1 MILFTFLSKL
11 QKKKGIKMFKLFE
24 IEDLINDKKE
34 DVLLINL
41 LQKNEAEL
49 KLGYI
54 KKHQEMRPYNTNTNA
69 CIYVI
74 DGEVELTFNNEEYSC
89 NSFSCNLE
97 THEEKPQEELEKKKI
112 KKHQLFLTEKELIHS
127 IKALKDSIL
136 LIIKI

>member
-1 MILFTFLSKL
+1 
-11 QKKKGIKMFKLFE
+11 MFKIFE
-24 IEDLINDKKE
+24 IKDLIEDKNE
-34 DVLLINL
+34 DVQIINL

-49 KLGYI
+49 KLVYL

-69 CIYVI
+69 AIYVI
-74 DGEVELTFNNEEYSC
+74 EGEIELTFNNEEYTC

-97 THEEKPQEELEKKKI
+97 PHEEKKENELEKNNI

-127 IKALKDSIL
+127 IKANKDTSF

>member
-1 MILFTFLSKL
+1 
-11 QKKKGIKMFKLFE
+11 MFKLFE
-24 IEDLINDKKE
+24 IKDLINDKKE

-49 KLGYI
+49 KLAYL
-54 KKHQEMRPYNTNTNA
+54 KKDEKMNPYNTSTNA

-74 DGEVELTFNNEEYSC
+74 DGEIELIFNNKEYACDSY
-89 NSFSCNLE
+89 SCNLE
-97 THEEKPQEELEKKKI
+97 AHEEKEKEEKNKI

-127 IKALKDSIL
+127 IKALKDSTF